1 MTQDPPRHGEGDR
14 RPQAGGGGALATSG
28 SPGETAP
35 PPLAHAGERSPSPLR
50 GEDQLEAARK
60 LFAGP
65 VAFLRSAPGLQFL
78 PEPDAPEV
86 AFAGRSNVG
95 KSSLLNALTNRNGL
109 ARTSNTP
116 GRTQELNF
124 FDVGEPPR
132 LRLVD
137 MPGYGFAKAPPDVVR
152 RWRFLVND
160 YLRGRQALKRALVLV
175 DARHGLKDVDREILD
190 MLDKAAVSY
199 RLVLTKA
206 DKIKASELAAV
217 TGRTAE
223 EARRRPA
230 AHPEIIATSSEGG
243 LGVPEL
249 RAAVLEAIG

>member
-1 MTQDPPRHGEGDR
+1 MSDNDADR
-14 RPQAGGGGALATSG
+14 EELI
-28 SPGETAP
+28 
-35 PPLAHAGERSPSPLR
+35 
-50 GEDQLEAARK
+50 EAARK

-65 VAFLRSAPGLQFL
+65 VAFLKSAPGLQFL
-78 PEPDAPEV
+78 PPDDVPEV

-124 FDVGEPPR
+124 FDVGEPLR
-132 LRLVD
+132 MRLVD
-137 MPGYGFAKAPPDVVR
+137 MPGYGFAEAPKDVVR
-152 RWRFLVND
+152 KWRHLVND
-160 YLRGRQALKRALVLV
+160 YLRGRQKLKRALVLI
-175 DARHGLKDVDREILD
+175 DSRHGIKPVDRDVMD

-199 RLVLTKA
+199 RLVLTKS

-217 TGRTAE
+217 RTATE
-223 EARRRPA
+223 AEARQHPA
-230 AHPEIIATSSEGG
+230 AHPEIIATSSEKGG
-243 LGVPEL
+243 GIPEL

>member
-1 MTQDPPRHGEGDR
+1 MFEPAR
-14 RPQAGGGGALATSG
+14 R
-28 SPGETAP
+28 
-35 PPLAHAGERSPSPLR
+35 
-50 GEDQLEAARK
+50 

-65 VAFLRSAPGLQFL
+65 VVFLKSAPALQFL
-78 PEPDAPEV
+78 PDPDYPEV

-124 FDVGEPPR
+124 FDVGEPIA

-137 MPGYGFAKAPPDVVR
+137 MPGYGFAKAPKDMVR
-152 RWRFLVND
+152 KWRYLVND
-160 YLRGRQALKRALVLV
+160 YLRGRAALKRVLVLI
-175 DARHGLKDVDREILD
+175 DSRHGIKDVDRELMA

-206 DKIKASELAAV
+206 DKIKASELDAV
-217 TGRTAE
+217 TARTVA
-223 EARRRPA
+223 EARTHVA
-230 AHPEIIATSSEGG
+230 AHPDILVTSSEKG
-243 LGVPEL
+243 LGIPEL